1 MTTPHFTETAAGADR
16 VTLGQVAFAVDR
28 VGAVDGLVAGRA
40 ISVIDTAGAA
50 ERQAITYDIE
60 TLWDIYMRAKSKAIT
75 AETTWVQTVNGC
87 GIGFASD
94 QYLAYYQARM
104 AADQAYNNY
113 LMSRNP
119 WRVLD

>member
-1 MTTPHFTETAAGADR
+1 MTTPHFTEPAAAADR
-16 VTLGQVAFAVDR
+16 VTLGQVIFAVDR
-28 VGAVDGLVAGRA
+28 AGAADALAAGLA
-40 ISVIDTAGAA
+40 ISVTDAAGAA
-50 ERQAITYDIE
+50 EQPAIAYDTE
-60 TLWDIYMRAKSKAIT
+60 TLWDIYMRAKTKAIT

-87 GIGFASD
+87 GIGFSSD

-119 WRVLD
+119 RRVLD

>member
-1 MTTPHFTETAAGADR
+1 MTTPYFTETAAGADR

>member
-1 MTTPHFTETAAGADR
+1 MTTPHFTEPAAAADR
-16 VTLGQVAFAVDR
+16 VTLGQVIFAVDR
-28 VGAVDGLVAGRA
+28 AGAADALAAGLA
-40 ISVIDTAGAA
+40 ISVTDAAGAA
-50 ERQAITYDIE
+50 EQPAIAYDTE
-60 TLWDIYMRAKSKAIT
+60 TLWDIYMRAKTKAIT

-87 GIGFASD
+87 GIGFSSG

-119 WRVLD
+119 RRVLD